1 MSRHYPD
8 QPIVGVGGIVLDA
21 ERVLL
26 VKRGREPLK
35 GIWSI
40 PGGKLELG
48 ETLREGVRREL
59 REEVGLEV
67 DVLEMVEIL
76 DRISLDAEGRVAYH
90 FVLIDFL
97 CESTAGVARADD
109 DAAAVA
115 WVARD
120 RVSEYETT
128 EGAPAVIEKAFA
140 MREARQAQRRENGG
154 QDRPRPGDSLP

>member
-1 MSRHYPD
+1 VLQSEGGMSRPYPA

-21 ERVLL
+21 DRVLL

-67 DVLEMVEIL
+67 RVLEMVEVFERITL
-76 DRISLDAEGRVAYH
+76 DEGGRTAYH

-97 CESTAGVARADD
+97 CESIAGVARADD
-109 DAAAVA
+109 DVDEVA
-115 WVARD
+115 WVERN
-120 RVSEYETT
+120 RVSEYQTT
-128 EGAPAVIEKAFA
+128 EGAAAVIEKAFA
-140 MREARQAQRRENGG
+140 MRDGRVRR
-154 QDRPRPGDSLP
+154 R

>member
-1 MSRHYPD
+1 VLQSEGGMSRLYPAE
-8 QPIVGVGGIVLDA
+8 PVVGVGGIVLDA
-21 ERVLL
+21 DRVLL

-48 ETLREGVRREL
+48 ETLRDGVRREL

-67 DVLEMVEIL
+67 QVLEMVEVFE
-76 DRISLDAEGRVAYH
+76 RITRDAEGRAAYH

-97 CESTAGVARADD
+97 CECPDGVARADD
-109 DAAAVA
+109 DVDEVA
-115 WVARD
+115 WVERSRISD
-120 RVSEYETT
+120 YETT

-140 MREARQAQRRENGG
+140 MRDARIPRR
-154 QDRPRPGDSLP
+154 

>member
-1 MSRHYPD
+1 MLQSDDMSRQYPV
-8 QPIVGVGGIVLDA
+8 QPIVGVGGIVLDG

-35 GIWSI
+35 GVWSI

-59 REEVGLEV
+59 REEAGLEV
-67 DVLEMVEIL
+67 RVLEMVEVFE
-76 DRISLDAEGRVAYH
+76 RISRDADGRTAYH

-97 CESTAGVARADD
+97 CEAAPGIACAADD
-109 DAAAVA
+109 ADEVA
-115 WVARD
+115 WVERS
-120 RVSEYETT
+120 RVGDYETT

-140 MREARQAQRRENGG
+140 LRDTRR
-154 QDRPRPGDSLP
+154 